1 MVEPHPLT
9 RRQKLIAE
17 RSVQLGNISEA
28 LTDRFDH
35 GQQVFDLEGSVLETE
50 AKAAAFAALIE
61 RLKEKAYSFRDTVT
75 TATTPTI
82 VVRRTIPLSPLDNM
96 VWLDTTSLA
105 IYVYIN
111 DGRSKQWVEFD

>member
-17 RSVQLGNISEA
+17 RTVQLGNISEA
-28 LTDRFDH
+28 LADRFNHD
-35 GQQVFDLEGSVLETE
+35 QQVFDLEGSVFETE
-50 AKAAAFAALIE
+50 AKAIAFATRIE
-61 RLKEKAYSFRDTVT
+61 LLKEKINSFRDTLT

-82 VVRRTIPLSPLDNM
+82 VVRRTRPLSPLDNM
-96 VWLDTTSLA
+96 VWFDTTSLA
-105 IYVYIN
+105 IFVYIN